1 MRSAVALA
9 FIAGTL
15 ALAPGQA
22 SPMPLALGDHAA
34 LSRYMNGAVMQVSHR
49 HVCAQRHRAAPL
61 QLAVLSLLAALSVLL
76 LAPLLSVWRSAVLN
90 ALHQPAAKCFMGIAA
105 TAITPIAATI
115 GVPGITGPTP
125 TAITGRIATAIG
137 GGPIIA
143 VTGSLAWIDQG
154 RSASRWS

>member
-1 MRSAVALA
+1 MRHLLT
-9 FIAGTL
+9 TL
-15 ALAPGQA
+15 AAAGLVMGLGLEV
-22 SPMPLALGDHAA
+22 SPPPLTPPRYRNRTALIIR
-34 LSRYMNGAVMQVSHR
+34 LRQSRR
-49 HVCAQRHRAAPL
+49 
-61 QLAVLSLLAALSVLL
+61 
-76 LAPLLSVWRSAVLN
+76 
-90 ALHQPAAKCFMGIAA
+90 PATGMGIAA

-115 GVPGITGPTP
+115 GVPGITGPTT

>member
-1 MRSAVALA
+1 RAD
-9 FIAGTL
+9 IL

-34 LSRYMNGAVMQVSHR
+34 LSPVHERRSDAGLASPR
-49 HVCAQRHRAAPL
+49 LRPPLRHRAAPL

-76 LAPLLSVWRSAVLN
+76 LAALLSVWLSAVLK

-105 TAITPIAATI
+105 TAITPIAATL
-115 GVPGITGPTP
+115 GVPGITGPTT

>member
-49 HVCAQRHRAAPL
+49 HVYAQRHRAAPL

-76 LAPLLSVWRSAVLN
+76 WQHYYPY
-90 ALHQPAAKCFMGIAA
+90 
-105 TAITPIAATI
+105 
-115 GVPGITGPTP
+115 
-125 TAITGRIATAIG
+125 
-137 GGPIIA
+137 GGP
-143 VTGSLAWIDQG
+143 LF
-154 RSASRWS
+154 